1 MLYSFL
7 IFLFLLFTGCGD
19 DDVIP
24 SPVVSENNE
33 TKEDFIISDE
43 NETLETDILNDDLIA
58 EAMDMET
65 NTTEEN
71 PALRLVDDT
80 TEGVNTI
87 FESLFFNFD
96 SFQLSEEMMT
106 LLKKN
111 IEIMEKERLRKKG
124 IIIEGNCDEWGT
136 DEYNYALGLKR
147 AKVVQEILIIEGIPK
162 DRIRIVS
169 YGESNPMCLEDNSE
183 CRSKNRR
190 VDFKLEDKYEKD

>member
-1 MLYSFL
+1 MFYSFL
-7 IFLFLLFTGCGD
+7 ISIFLLFAGCGD
-19 DDVIP
+19 DAIP
-24 SPVVSENNE
+24 NPAVSENNE
-33 TKEDFIISDE
+33 TEEDFIIGDE
-43 NETLETDILNDDLIA
+43 NETLETDVLNDDLIA

-71 PALRLVDDT
+71 PALQLVDDT

-111 IEIMEKERLRKKG
+111 IEIMEKERLQKKG

-147 AKVVQEILIIEGIPK
+147 AKVIQEVLIIEGIPK

>member
-1 MLYSFL
+1 MFYSFL
-7 IFLFLLFTGCGD
+7 ISIFLLFTGCG

-65 NTTEEN
+65 NTTEDN
-71 PALRLVDDT
+71 PALQLVDDT

-96 SFQLSEEMMT
+96 SFELSEEMMT

-111 IEIMEKERLRKKG
+111 IEIMEKERLQKKG

-147 AKVVQEILIIEGIPK
+147 AKTIKEILLIEGIQK
-162 DRIRIVS
+162 DRISIVS